1 MAPYVTVMDGMSRKE
16 KLSVVAYL
24 ISTLQNSETEKAL
37 GSRKPIKRQNEF
49 TEADRAFLKEKIRSL
64 KASPRLTRLSE
75 LQQAAAAHIDTSDE
89 RTRYML
95 GLEQ

>member
-24 ISTLQNSETEKAL
+24 IGTLQNSEAEKTL
-37 GSRKPIKRQNEF
+37 NSKRPIKRQSEF
-49 TEADRAFLKEKIRSL
+49 TEADRAYLKEKIKSL
-64 KASPRLTRLSE
+64 KTSPRLARLTE
-75 LQQAAAAHIDTSDE
+75 LQQEAAAHIDTSDE
-89 RTRYML
+89 RIRYIL